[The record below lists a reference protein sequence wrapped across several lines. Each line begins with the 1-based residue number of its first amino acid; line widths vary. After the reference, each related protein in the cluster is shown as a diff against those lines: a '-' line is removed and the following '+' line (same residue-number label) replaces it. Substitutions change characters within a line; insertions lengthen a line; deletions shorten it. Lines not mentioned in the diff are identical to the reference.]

1 MIKLLLICYLEGSQA
16 SFQILLSKR
25 KGSIGWAL
33 GGWALGG
40 RIYLFIFS
48 LKSQRERS
56 AMIFQSLSTV
66 ASKNFYFPSWQDIIT
81 AVSRRYA
88 IALLKSKLN
97 EHLFNS

>member
-1 MIKLLLICYLEGSQA
+1 MFSNITFQEKREYWVGSGWV
-16 SFQILLSKR
+16 
-25 KGSIGWAL
+25 GSW
-33 GGWALGG
+33 GG
-40 RIYLFIFS
+40 IYLFIFS

-81 AVSRRYA
+81 AVSRRYV